1 MRIRR
6 SSLLAF
12 MLLNATCLWAVETDR
27 VIGSIG
33 DYELHESEVLAAL
46 GSSGTKDGAALNQLV
61 RAMLVQ
67 HVILEEALAQKW
79 DVEPSI
85 QPLLKNTR
93 DAAIADSYLK
103 SQCKPP
109 ESFPSESELKAAY
122 EANRAALTVPRSFRL
137 AQIFISKEPQAVMKR
152 LKADPATFGQIAREL
167 SEEKQSASRDGEIG
181 WLTEAQIQ
189 PEILAQLPK
198 LALNVLSEPVKLKDG
213 WHILKVL
220 DVREPFTPIFDQV
233 RAELVQRL
241 RAEKTRANMEAYMS
255 KTLQKHPV
263 ALNEVALSKLL
274 SASKP

>member
-1 MRIRR
+1 
-6 SSLLAF
+6 

>member
-1 MRIRR
+1 MRIRS
-6 SSLLAF
+6 SSLLAL
-12 MLLNATCLWAVETDR
+12 MLLNVTCLWADETDR
-27 VIGSIG
+27 VIGSVG
-33 DYELHESEVLAAL
+33 NYELHESEVLAAL
-46 GSSGTKDGAALNQLV
+46 GNSGTKDGAALNQLV

-93 DAAIADSYLK
+93 DAAITDSYLK
-103 SQCKPP
+103 SLCRPP

-152 LKADPATFGQIAREL
+152 LKADPASFGQIAREL

-198 LALNVLSEPVKLKDG
+198 LTLNVLSEPVKLKDG

-241 RAEKTRANMEAYMS
+241 RADKTRANMEAYMS

-274 SASKP
+274 SAFKP